1 MAISY
6 DKLWK
11 LLIDKK
17 MTAAD
22 LRRKADIAPNTL
34 TRMKRDQ
41 EVTMQILE
49 RICEVLNVDFGDIV
63 EYYHSDEI
71 FKDEHWNIISINLWR

>member
-6 DKLWK
+6 NRLWK

-22 LRRKADIAPNTL
+22 LRKQADIAPNTL
-34 TRMKRDQ
+34 TRMKKDQ
-41 EVTMQILE
+41 EVTMQVLE
-49 RICEVLNVDFGDIV
+49 RICDVLGTDFGGIV
-63 EYYHSDEI
+63 EYFPD
-71 FKDEHWNIISINLWR
+71 KDTKEL